1 MASHPVTFCSFGNL
15 GFIGQDFQRVICGPT
30 WFISTLG
37 ISLISQIFSPL
48 PYKVRESSS
57 LRAHTF
63 CHLFSFGCAGVFIAA
78 CGLFCSF
85 GGWTSHWGGFSCCSA
100 QALECRFS
108 SRSMHV
114 GSPQTRDQ
122 THVPSWRQILNHWIT
137 RVAQYFATFY
147 FEFSLTQTIDPNH
160 SSHITVTELSKL
172 KAQRG

>member
-1 MASHPVTFCSFGNL
+1 MELWEVTEDWRSCSSSLVPRVTLPPVDGANGGGQVASHQVTFCSFGNL
-15 GFIGQDFQRVICGPT
+15 DFIGQDFQRVVCGPT

-48 PYKVRESSS
+48 PSRVRESSS

-63 CHLFSFGCAGVFIAA
+63 CHLFGFGCAGVFIAA

-85 GGWTSHWGGFSCCSA
+85 SAWTSHWGGFSCCSA

-108 SRSMHV
+108 SCSTHV

-122 THVPSWRQILNHWIT
+122 TRVPSWQ
-137 RVAQYFATFY
+137 AD
-147 FEFSLTQTIDPNH
+147 S
-160 SSHITVTELSKL
+160 
-172 KAQRG
+172 